1 MEGQVLS
8 KTPEV
13 QLEKH
18 PVVVIKKFNFIIVRS
33 T

>member
-8 KTPEV
+8 KTPED

-18 PVVVIKKFNFIIVRS
+18 PVVVIKKFNLIIVRS